1 MLLRRSLAAAAVLSL
16 AVAANGCAKDPSKEV
31 PAAKVEEKAPEAE
44 KPADKPAEPAAT
56 DKPADAPAAPTAA
69 AAPAAPAAAPAA
81 FSVPAGS
88 TALTGTVRA
97 IGSKVTGSHEL
108 NFKEFTGY
116 FAAKDGKAEGGAIG
130 FEVKVA
136 SLEEIVKERNEWVDK
151 FEGHMK
157 SPDFFDVEKF
167 PTATFVSTEIK
178 AGGDPAAAGSTHT
191 IKGNLTLRGVTKETT
206 FPATIAINGKDVT
219 GKAEFSINRKDFNI
233 VYAGK
238 PDDLIRDGVVLKL
251 DLKGAL

>member
-56 DKPADAPAAPTAA
+56 DKPAEAPAAPTAA

-191 IKGNLTLRGVTKETT
+191 IKGNLTLRGTTKETT

-219 GKAEFSINRKDFNI
+219 GKAEFSINRKDFGI

-251 DLKGAL
+251 DLKGSL

>member
-1 MLLRRSLAAAAVLSL
+1 MLLRRRFAAAAALSL
-16 AVAANGCAKDPSKEV
+16 ALAATGCAKDPSKEV
-31 PAAKVEEKAPEAE
+31 PAAKVEDKAPEAE
-44 KPADKPAEPAAT
+44 KPAEKPAEPAAAE
-56 DKPADAPAAPTAA
+56 KPAEAPAAPTAA
-69 AAPAAPAAAPAA
+69 AAPAPAAAVPAA

-88 TALTGTVRA
+88 TALTGAVHA

-136 SLEEIVKERNEWVDK
+136 SLEEIVKERTEWVDK

-191 IKGNLTLRGVTKETT
+191 IKGNLTLRGTTKETT
-206 FPATIAINGKDVT
+206 FPATIAINGKEVT
-219 GKAEFSINRKDFNI
+219 GKAEFSINRKDFGI

-238 PDDLIRDGVVLKL
+238 PADLIRDGVVLKL
-251 DLKGAL
+251 DLKGSM